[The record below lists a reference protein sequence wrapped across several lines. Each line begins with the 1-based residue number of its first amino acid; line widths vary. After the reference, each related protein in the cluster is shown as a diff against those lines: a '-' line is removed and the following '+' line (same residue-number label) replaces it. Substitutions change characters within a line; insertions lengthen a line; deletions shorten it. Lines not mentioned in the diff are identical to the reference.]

1 MRNRPANINLPLG
14 RKPPAPPFPPG
25 ATGLF
30 GITTAPT
37 LPLSLLD
44 LVDQKS
50 SLKTSWILQ
59 SLKKKKSTS
68 CPSAISSN
76 ILGVYVIAGDKDGC
90 RLY

>member
-1 MRNRPANINLPLG
+1 MLGTQVRNRPANINLPLG

-25 ATGLF
+25 ATRLF

-37 LPLSLLD
+37 LPLSLLE

-59 SLKKKKSTS
+59 SLKKKKKKKEVL
-68 CPSAISSN
+68 PVLQQFLPISWEFM
-76 ILGVYVIAGDKDGC
+76 
-90 RLY
+90 